1 MECSSRMVPEI
12 SRPTKQRR
20 FGRLLAIL
28 LLALLGLPLLGC
40 GEKQPPV
47 PTKEQ
52 AAEQPPIEAP
62 TGPEKSERSELPN

>member
-1 MECSSRMVPEI
+1 MECSSRMDLGI
-12 SRPTKQRR
+12 SRSTIQRR
-20 FGRLLAIL
+20 YRRWFAIPLLAS
-28 LLALLGLPLLGC
+28 LGLPLLGC
-40 GEKQPPV
+40 GEKQAPV